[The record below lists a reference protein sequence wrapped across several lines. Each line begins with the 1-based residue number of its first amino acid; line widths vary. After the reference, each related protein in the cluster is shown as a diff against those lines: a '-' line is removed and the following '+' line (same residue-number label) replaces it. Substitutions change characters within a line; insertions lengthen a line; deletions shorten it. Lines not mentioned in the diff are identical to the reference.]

1 MEYWGEIW
9 EVFGRMV
16 SPVLGAH
23 WSLVDTTSEHLKIKE
38 NRKRG
43 RDLVLFRSSS
53 SELLSPRRSFYRKNG
68 KKQRWFLDVVVL
80 GYFRVGLLA

>member
-1 MEYWGEIW
+1 MGYWGEIW

-43 RDLVLFRSSS
+43 RDLVLFRASS
-53 SELLSPRRSFYRKNG
+53 SEL
-68 KKQRWFLDVVVL
+68 
-80 GYFRVGLLA
+80 